1 MHKLWYSEAW
11 PRAPSARCWL
21 RGQSSVGWDRWLAAD
36 TAAGVLSIIAA
47 HSGVAAAMNYG
58 NTQNIFSLSYWIEW
72 MRRVVLTHTWHGVG
86 PALTWSSVTFS
97 FPKKDKIWVELKLKS
112 CLKLHFKSLEAAD
125 SAVNLPESWS
135 ELHISKLYPQYFAAK
150 WQGLFQIINT

>member
-1 MHKLWYSEAW
+1 MVFRSMAKSTQCQVLAPW
-11 PRAPSARCWL
+11 PEFCWLRSVAGGRHSSGGIIYYRCWL
-21 RGQSSVGWDRWLAAD
+21 C
-36 TAAGVLSIIAA
+36 
-47 HSGVAAAMNYG
+47 VAAAMNYG

-125 SAVNLPESWS
+125 SAVNLPQSWS